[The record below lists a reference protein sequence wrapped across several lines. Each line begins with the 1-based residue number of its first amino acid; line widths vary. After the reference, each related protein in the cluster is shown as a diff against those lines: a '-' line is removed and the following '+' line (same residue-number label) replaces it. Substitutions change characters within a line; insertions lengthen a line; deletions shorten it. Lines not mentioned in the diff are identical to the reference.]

1 MPRATALK
9 KTRNTALLLQQVAVL
24 HVAAA
29 AVAAA
34 DVAAADS
41 VSVIPWGPWA
51 NRWPAKL
58 QAQKSVSQPD
68 WSCQSSS
75 RKQSI

>member
-9 KTRNTALLLQQVAVL
+9 KTGNTALLLQQVAVL
-24 HVAAA
+24 HVAA
-29 AVAAA
+29 AAA